1 MELREKVDRFF
12 YDMTVSQMQ
21 LANME
26 YHQQVSYHSI
36 LYLDLIAYTKDCTVS
51 KLSKMLHVAPS
62 AATLK
67 VKELQRLGLVEELQS
82 QEDKRVYYL
91 YVNERLK
98 KEYEAYDRVL
108 YGALDESEAT
118 YSAQEVET
126 LCRMLDTINRH
137 SKQELPQAA
146 TFEKGIPK

>member
-1 MELREKVDRFF
+1 MELRKKVDRFY
-12 YDMTVSQMQ
+12 YDMAVSQMQ

-26 YHQQVSYHSI
+26 YHHQVSYHSI

-51 KLSKMLHVAPS
+51 KLSKLLHVAPS

-67 VKELQRLGLVEELQS
+67 VKELQRLGLVEKIQS

-108 YGALDESEAT
+108 YGALDEIEAT
-118 YSAQEVET
+118 FSQQEVQT
-126 LCRMLDTINRH
+126 LCKMLDTINRH
-137 SKQELPQAA
+137 FKQELPQAA
-146 TFEKGIPK
+146 SLEKGLPK